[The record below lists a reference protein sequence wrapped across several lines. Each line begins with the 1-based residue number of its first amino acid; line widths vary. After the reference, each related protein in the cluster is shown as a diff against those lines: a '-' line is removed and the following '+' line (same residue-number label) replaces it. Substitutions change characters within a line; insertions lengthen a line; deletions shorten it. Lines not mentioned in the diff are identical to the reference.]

1 MVTSHLTLSNTTVLV
16 NLPQK
21 SKETDFSEKSLQYS
35 FVIEY
40 SLCVMVSL
48 LLFCCCICFVIVG
61 VDSDEPDQRTE
72 AGPVQRVSVL
82 LRAAG
87 VDWSPGSQSPGW
99 SISHKAARS
108 GPAGGGVPQ
117 VDT

>member
-1 MVTSHLTLSNTTVLV
+1 MVVRKVSNIVLSLNTRYVLWSV
-16 NLPQK
+16 YCC
-21 SKETDFSEKSLQYS
+21 YS
-35 FVIEY
+35 CY
-40 SLCVMVSL
+40 SL
-48 LLFCCCICFVIVG
+48 LFVVVG
-61 VDSDEPDQRTE
+61 VDSDEPEQRTE